1 MKLSSNRSLLNW
13 IIILVSFIIVSL
25 ILWNTYRFF
34 QKFKDEERVKMEN
47 FSKAQI
53 ELTKTQDLDG
63 NISELPLKIIQS
75 NTTTP
80 MIIVDSKGFFQSN
93 NIDLEGENNQEYLK
107 KLAKKFEQENS
118 PIPVI
123 YNGEILSTLYYGN
136 SILLNKLKYYPLAL
150 VLIILL
156 FVGLIYFFYRS
167 SRSAT
172 QNKLWTAMAKET
184 AHQIGTPLSS
194 LIGWAELLKNEN
206 VNPTYIDEI
215 NNDIQRLETIT
226 DRFSKIGSVP
236 QLTPTDIV
244 MATKTSIQ
252 YLQSRSS
259 QLVSFDI
266 KLPST
271 AILVHLN
278 EELYNWAIENLV
290 KNGIDAMKGKG
301 QIGLELKMTTHQVI
315 IEITDNG
322 SGIPKKQFKAIFET
336 GYTTKKRGWGLGL
349 SLTKRIVEQYHNG
362 KIKVL
367 SSEIDKGTTIQI
379 ALKKL

>member
-1 MKLSSNRSLLNW
+1 
-13 IIILVSFIIVSL
+13 
-25 ILWNTYRFF
+25 
-34 QKFKDEERVKMEN
+34 
-47 FSKAQI
+47 
-53 ELTKTQDLDG
+53 
-63 NISELPLKIIQS
+63 
-75 NTTTP
+75 
-80 MIIVDSKGFFQSN
+80 
-93 NIDLEGENNQEYLK
+93 
-107 KLAKKFEQENS
+107 
-118 PIPVI
+118 
-123 YNGEILSTLYYGN
+123 
-136 SILLNKLKYYPLAL
+136 
-150 VLIILL
+150 
-156 FVGLIYFFYRS
+156 
-167 SRSAT
+167 
-172 QNKLWTAMAKET
+172 
-184 AHQIGTPLSS
+184 
-194 LIGWAELLKNEN
+194 

-226 DRFSKIGSVP
+226 ERFSKIGSMP

-278 EELYNWAIENLV
+278 EELYNWTIENLV

-301 QIGLELKMTTHQVI
+301 QIGLELKTTTHQVI
-315 IEITDNG
+315 SEITDNG
-322 SGIPKKQFKAIFET
+322 SGIAKKQFKAIFET

-379 ALKKL
+379 ALKKITDN